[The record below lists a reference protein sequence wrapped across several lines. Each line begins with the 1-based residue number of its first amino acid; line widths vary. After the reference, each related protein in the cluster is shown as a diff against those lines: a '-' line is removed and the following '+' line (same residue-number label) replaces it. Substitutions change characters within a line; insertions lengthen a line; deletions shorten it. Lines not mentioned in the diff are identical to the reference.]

1 MQLIALSGYRSI
13 LKTAVLLA
21 FLMVSFISGR
31 AQVVDTSADS
41 VIIEAEDTV
50 LMKSYA
56 ARFNPKKALL
66 FAAVVPGL
74 GQVYNKKYWK
84 VPLVYGGIAAMA
96 WNIDRFH
103 TFYVLYKTQLFENLE
118 MGLSAENDKHPES
131 GLTTRQLRSAVDKAK
146 YKQDFWMIMMGAM
159 YLLQIVDAHV
169 DAHLKEF
176 DLNPNLRVSVQPVLQ
191 QDQLLGRQNGV
202 SLTIKF

>member
-1 MQLIALSGYRSI
+1 MIFRS
-13 LKTAVLLA
+13 AVLMYLLILCFTA
-21 FLMVSFISGR
+21 GN
-31 AQVVDTSADS
+31 AQVDTSADS

-66 FAAVVPGL
+66 FAAAVPGL

-84 VPLVYGGIAAMA
+84 VPLVYGGIAVMA

-103 TFYVLYKTQLFENLE
+103 TFYVDYKTQLFENLE
-118 MGLSAENDKHPES
+118 AGRVQEDVEHPVT

-176 DLNPNLRVSVQPVLQ
+176 DLNPNLRVSVQPTLER
-191 QDQLLGRQNGV
+191 DQMLGRQTGV
-202 SLTIKF
+202 SMTIKF